1 MTMKESPLILIAE
14 DEPDFAGLVQFHLE
28 RQGYRTAVAG
38 NGSVALRLAFERS
51 PSLVILDLMLPEL
64 HGLTVCRIFRSSR
77 WLQTVPI
84 LILSALT
91 TPVTRELSFTCG
103 ATAFLSKPVALA
115 DLLARVKELLSYPTP
130 SPTAPRRPSPVASEV
145 LP

>member
-1 MTMKESPLILIAE
+1 MEKSPLVLIAE

-28 RQGYRTAVAG
+28 RQGYRTVVAG
-38 NGSVALRLAFERS
+38 NGSAALRLAFEQP

-84 LILSALT
+84 LILTALT
-91 TPVTRELSFTCG
+91 APATRELSFTCG
-103 ATAFLSKPVALA
+103 ATEFLSKPVAPA
-115 DLLARVKELLSYPTP
+115 ELLARVKELLAHPTP
-130 SPTAPRRPSPVASEV
+130 SPTALRRPSPVASEV
-145 LP
+145 SP